1 MLSPHTTV
9 DARMEET
16 AAEVGSP
23 FIVEAEKLAV
33 QHIYTHRSGK
43 SGLAEGS
50 GRAGSWIIACLP
62 KGQLQ
67 IEAGLFQSQCS
78 DKHIQLNQRLT

>member
-1 MLSPHTTV
+1 M
-9 DARMEET
+9 DET

-43 SGLAEGS
+43 SRLAEGS
-50 GRAGSWIIACLP
+50 GRAGSSIIACEP
-62 KGQLQ
+62 KGQRQ
-67 IEAGLFQSQCS
+67 IEAGLLESHRD
-78 DKHIQLNQRLT
+78 DKQLPLNQRLT